1 MKHWLLVA
9 GISVSLLYGS
19 ICGLFYLTQKQLIFV
34 PPGKMSPPPAG
45 YDIEEI
51 NFTTSDGNRL
61 NGWFI
66 DNDGDRTV
74 LFCHGNGANIS
85 NLEFFMKIFQEIG
98 LNALFFDYRGYGK
111 SGGSIRAEEDLY
123 RDVIAAH
130 QYLREEKGFTS
141 DRIIVWGRSIGGA
154 PALELA
160 RRENLHAVILQST
173 FTSLTERIQE
183 MAPVIPV
190 KPLSKF
196 HYPNREKIGRIGS
209 PILIVHSVDDGLI
222 PFSHG
227 QALYRAAKEPKS
239 LITLTGPH
247 NSVPDECVPVL
258 LNGVKSFID
267 EPYKGV
273 YRCDPESDNGGATK
287 STSR

>member
-1 MKHWLLVA
+1 MKNWLLVT

-19 ICGLFYLTQKQLIFV
+19 ICGLYYLTQKRLIFV

-45 YDIEEI
+45 YNLEEI
-51 NFTTSDGNRL
+51 TFTTSDGIRL
-61 NGWFI
+61 NGWYV
-66 DNDGDRTV
+66 DNGGDRTV

-85 NLEFFMKIFQEIG
+85 NLEFFMEIFQEIG

-130 QYLREEKGFTS
+130 QYLTEEKGFTS
-141 DRIIVWGRSIGGA
+141 AQIVVWGRSIGGA
-154 PALELA
+154 AAVELA
-160 RRENLHAVILQST
+160 RRESPYAVILQST

-183 MAPVIPV
+183 MAPIIPV

-196 HYPNREKIGRIGS
+196 GYPNLAKLGSIDS
-209 PILIVHSVDDGLI
+209 PILIVHSVDDNLI

-227 QALYRAAKEPKS
+227 QALYRAAEEPKS
-239 LITLTGPH
+239 FLTLTGPH

-258 LNGVKSFID
+258 LNGVRSFID

-273 YRCDPESDNGGATK
+273 YRGSPESDYGGSTK
-287 STSR
+287 